1 MNVLTWHGAVVRVDS
16 RRNRLVQ
23 DPLWLTDTDGTD
35 FSFDATSAKPLK
47 TPLGELDMEPS
58 DRPGTVRLRS
68 GNRYL
73 RAAPTHR
80 DLNFEV
86 EEDQA
91 PWETFLLLGPN
102 DLADLRHILE
112 NRWRVRPSSRL
123 LEKADIRVSAGFGLE
138 LGPVHL
144 DLAVCLPLASYTRR
158 GASPAG
164 GTYYMP
170 PASFIVRPGDESAE
184 SIELANSLPK
194 NLAPTLHFELIPRRQ
209 PPPLEVETREA
220 FMRATNCRLTLPP
233 DEARFASPPIVMRAK
248 DNDLFVR
255 YVGQARTTP
264 IGFVSNT
271 CQMRREPKRY
281 VALSR
286 GCEGFV
292 FDQDGSWS
300 DIGVLDDSPALPIGF
315 VRRDAK
321 IWVDRDVIHEAPKL
335 EGPLLVFYDGHLH
348 SYTAWLTGAMPALDA
363 MTRQVPRTSRL
374 LLPGTLLQMQ
384 RRPTSFNH
392 REMMK
397 LLGFGRLPT
406 VESSADVVWVDDV
419 IFMDRPTPETIP
431 ADQLRDFRERVL
443 QPFGGPGERSRR
455 IYIKRAG
462 AGSVSDRHEVERFL
476 AVQGFEHV
484 QLEHLTHEQQLKLFQ
499 EAAYVVGAHGG
510 GLSNL
515 VFSYPGVKVLELM
528 PDDEFR
534 PDFWTLANKLGH
546 VYGFI
551 GCPVTGSS
559 GDERLVPELKDFRN
573 LFNMLDAYEA

>member
-1 MNVLTWHGAVVRVDS
+1 MRVDS

-23 DPLWLTDTDGTD
+23 DPLWLTDTEGSD
-35 FSFDATSAKPLK
+35 FSFDATSPKPLK
-47 TPLGELDMEPS
+47 TPLGELEMEPWE
-58 DRPGTVRLRS
+58 RPGTVRLRH

-80 DLNFEV
+80 DLSFDQ
-86 EEDQA
+86 EEDQE

-158 GASPAG
+158 SASPSGAG
-164 GTYYMP
+164 SYRP
-170 PASFIVRPGDESAE
+170 PASFVIRPGDETAE
-184 SIELANSLPK
+184 SIELANSLQK
-194 NLAPTLHFELIPRRQ
+194 NLAPTLHFELVPRRQ

-220 FMRATNCRLTLPP
+220 FMRGTNCRLTLPP
-233 DEARFASPPIVMRAK
+233 DEARFVAPPIVMRAV
-248 DNDLFVR
+248 DHDLFVR
-255 YVGQARTTP
+255 FVGQARTSP
-264 IGFVSNT
+264 IGFVSGT

-300 DIGVLDDSPALPIGF
+300 DIDLLNDTRLLPAGF
-315 VRRDAK
+315 VRRDNK
-321 IWVDRDVIHEAPKL
+321 IWVDRDAIHEAPKL
-335 EGPLLVFYDGHLH
+335 EGPLLVFYDGHLNH
-348 SYTAWLTGAMPALDA
+348 YTSWLTGAMPALDA
-363 MTRQVPRTSRL
+363 ISRQVPRTSRL
-374 LLPGTLLQMQ
+374 LLPGTLLPLQ
-384 RRPTSFNH
+384 RRPNSFNH

-419 IFMDRPTPETIP
+419 IFMDRPSPETIP
-431 ADQLRDFRERVL
+431 ADQLRDFRDRIL
-443 QPFGGPGERSRR
+443 QPFGGPGERNKR

-462 AGSVSDRHEVERFL
+462 AGSLTDRHDVERFL

-484 QLEHLTHEQQLKLFQ
+484 QLEHLSHEQQLKLFQ
-499 EAAYVVGAHGG
+499 EASYVVGAHGG

-515 VFSYPGVKVLELM
+515 VFSYPGVKVLEMM
-528 PDDEFR
+528 PDDQFR

-551 GCPVTGSS
+551 GCPVAGAS
-559 GDERLVPELKDFRN
+559 GDERLSPDFQHFRD
-573 LFNMLDAYEA
+573 LFHMLEAYQA